1 MNQKGNEFFSKVEK
15 KYGVKLGRIEK
26 CPVCKQQGTPMK
38 GNPLVMEHKVDNAK
52 GFVYH
57 RWSYSTGRR
66 VEIQAEDTNVL

>member
-15 KYGVKLGRIEK
+15 HYDVKLGRIEN

-38 GNPLVMEHKVDNAK
+38 GNPLVMEHKVGNAK

-57 RWSYSTGRR
+57 RWSYSTGS
-66 VEIQAEDTNVL
+66 